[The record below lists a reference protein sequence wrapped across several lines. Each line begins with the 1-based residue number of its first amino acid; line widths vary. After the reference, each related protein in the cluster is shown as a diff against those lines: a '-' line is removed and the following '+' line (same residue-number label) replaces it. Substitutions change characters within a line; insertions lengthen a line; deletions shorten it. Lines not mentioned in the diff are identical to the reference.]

1 MTGSI
6 ELAALLR
13 RAAARAYVEC
23 PDVLRP
29 ARGVAVG
36 LALSAIL
43 WLAAFNIAMRF

>member
-1 MTGSI
+1 MTGSL

-23 PDVLRP
+23 PDILRP
-29 ARGVAVG
+29 ARGLAVG

-43 WLAAFNIAMRF
+43 WLAAVNVALFL